1 MFAGDAR
8 REAEDRRGDD
18 PDRPD
23 RTAHE
28 CAGRE
33 DPDDYGR
40 HLAAEIIA
48 MLPYA
53 RSDADRVLR
62 FVHEML
68 NVTLQPPEQPSEL
81 QQK

>member
-1 MFAGDAR
+1 MFDEDAR
-8 REAEDRRGDD
+8 RETEDRKGE
-18 PDRPD
+18 RPD
-23 RTAHE
+23 RTADD
-28 CAGRE
+28 R
-33 DPDDYGR
+33 PDDYDR

-48 MLPYA
+48 MLPYV

-68 NVTLQPPEQPSEL
+68 NVTLQPSEQPSEL

>member
-1 MFAGDAR
+1 MCGIEADR
-8 REAEDRRGDD
+8 HAEDRKGG
-18 PDRPD
+18 RPD
-23 RTAHE
+23 SPAQE
-28 CAGRE
+28 SSVRE

-68 NVTLQPPEQPSEL
+68 NVTLQPEEQPSEL
-81 QQK
+81 HQN

>member
-1 MFAGDAR
+1 MPNTEADRDAK
-8 REAEDRRGDD
+8 
-18 PDRPD
+18 D
-23 RTAHE
+23 RTA
-28 CAGRE
+28 E
-33 DPDDYGR
+33 DCSGEDCPDDYDR

-48 MLPYA
+48 MLPYV

-68 NVTLQPPEQPSEL
+68 NVTLQPQEQLPEL

>member
-1 MFAGDAR
+1 MLDD
-8 REAEDRRGDD
+8 EAEDRKGDR

-23 RTAHE
+23 RTADE
-28 CAGRE
+28 LSGQ
-33 DPDDYGR
+33 DNPDDYNR

-48 MLPYA
+48 MLPYV

-68 NVTLQPPEQPSEL
+68 NVTLQPTEQPSEL

>member
-1 MFAGDAR
+1 MFGDDAR
-8 REAEDRRGDD
+8 REAEDRRGDR
-18 PDRPD
+18 PDRP
-23 RTAHE
+23 AE
-28 CAGRE
+28 EFSVRE
-33 DPDDYGR
+33 NPDDYGR

-68 NVTLQPPEQPSEL
+68 NVTLQPAEQPSGL
-81 QQK
+81 HQK

>member
-1 MFAGDAR
+1 MFGDDAR
-8 REAEDRRGDD
+8 REAEEDRRGHC
-18 PDRPD
+18 PDHP
-23 RTAHE
+23 
-28 CAGRE
+28 GRSTGRD

-53 RSDADRVLR
+53 RQDADRVLR

-68 NVTLQPPEQPSEL
+68 NVTLQPAEQPSGL
-81 QQK
+81 HQK